1 MSEIFLNDG
10 GTPRSLGHTADPKLP
25 GKVSELEKRVE
36 VLEAKPGYVL
46 PAASTETL
54 GGVKVDGTTITAA
67 EDGTISAVGD
77 GSGPALSD
85 AVDSDSSTTAASSL
99 AVKTAYDAATAAQ
112 SAADAAQ
119 ATATDAG
126 ETADAAKQ
134 AAATALETASAAD
147 AAADAA
153 KAAAEAAQEKAEQA
167 LSGITVPT
175 GGIIAFSG
183 SFGGTGN
190 RYPIPLGGTEP
201 DTHWVLCDGGASG
214 TGIGAVP
221 DLRGRMILGASDAY
235 PKGASGGAATHSH
248 TLSGNVGAT
257 TLTVAQMPG
266 HNHTLKIIQGSPDG
280 GNWTIKNNLS
290 TEYDMS
296 MDYSAATGGSKSHTH
311 ALSGAS
317 GQASS
322 LPPYYALAY
331 IMRVA

>member
-10 GTPRSLGHTADPKLP
+10 GTSRSLGHTADPKLP
-25 GKVSELEKRVE
+25 GKVSELEGRVE

-119 ATATDAG
+119 ATATAAG

-183 SFGGTGN
+183 TFGGAGK
-190 RYPIPLGGTEP
+190 RHPIPLGGSNP
-201 DTHWVLCDGGASG
+201 DTGWVLCDGGSDGKGG
-214 TGIGAVP
+214 TVP
-221 DLRGRMILGASDAY
+221 DLRGRMIMGASDAY
-235 PKGASGGAATHSH
+235 PRGASGGAATHSH

-266 HNHTLKIIQGSPDG
+266 HNHTLKIIQGSLGG

-290 TEYDMS
+290 TEYAMS

-311 ALSGAS
+311 SLSGTAT
-317 GQASS
+317 AKSS